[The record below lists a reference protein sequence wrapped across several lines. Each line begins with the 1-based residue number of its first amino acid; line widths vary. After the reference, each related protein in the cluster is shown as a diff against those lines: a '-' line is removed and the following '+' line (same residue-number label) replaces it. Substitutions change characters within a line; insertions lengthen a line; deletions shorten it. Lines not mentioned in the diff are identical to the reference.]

1 MMEVKV
7 STAVE
12 TYDELKE
19 LVKVIEGIEKEYNI
33 SCTLEVGLG

>member
-33 SCTLEVGLG
+33 VAPLR